1 MVDAHSS
8 PAFAEQG
15 RIAVD
20 RHQPVL
26 PAEEPPDFRAL
37 QLRGHLPVARA
48 RTRPV
53 EVEPVVPDL
62 VELPVRD
69 VDEEACDEPG
79 DGIRHVLPPPL
90 LPFLQPVVLVRV
102 VVPGHG
108 PRLLVEA
115 VDSPFADRRMGG
127 ISCDVSREHREVR
140 QPVRLPSRAVH
151 VEPFVYFLFVRRDS
165 SRKER
170 FSCGAFSLSHPS
182 LRERSSYLNLFR
194 IASKGK

>member
-37 QLRGHLPVARA
+37 QLRGHLPVAR
-48 RTRPV
+48 
-53 EVEPVVPDL
+53 
-62 VELPVRD
+62 
-69 VDEEACDEPG
+69 
-79 DGIRHVLPPPL
+79 
-90 LPFLQPVVLVRV
+90 V

-127 ISCDVSREHREVR
+127 VSCDVSREHREVR
-140 QPVRLPSRAVH
+140 MRVMAPLHADILATGIRKRLA
-151 VEPFVYFLFVRRDS
+151 
-165 SRKER
+165 
-170 FSCGAFSLSHPS
+170 
-182 LRERSSYLNLFR
+182 LRLATR
-194 IASKGK
+194 